1 MRDSHARYTLSLRKL
16 GKCLYYHLTF
26 ELVMAR
32 DRKSIVLV
40 AAVMSVS
47 LVSAADGNN
56 SSAVDGSANETVT
69 AADDTPS
76 DRQGHD
82 GHCDDDNSDGELTI
96 DPETQPAPRR
106 LRPSL

>member
-1 MRDSHARYTLSLRKL
+1 MRDSHARYTLSLCKL
-16 GKCLYYHLTF
+16 GKYLYYYLTF

-32 DRKSIVLV
+32 DRKSIVLVAVVLV

-82 GHCDDDNSDGELTI
+82 GHCDDDNSDGESTI
-96 DPETQPAPRR
+96 ESRNSTGFA
-106 LRPSL
+106 